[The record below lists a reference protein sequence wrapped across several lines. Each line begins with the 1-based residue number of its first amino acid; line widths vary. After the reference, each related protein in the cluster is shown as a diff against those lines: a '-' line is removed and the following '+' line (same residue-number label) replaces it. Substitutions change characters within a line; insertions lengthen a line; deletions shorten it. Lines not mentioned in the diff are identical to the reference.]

1 MKMKLDILLGLL
13 SVTMVMG
20 KIAELPDLTKM
31 AKMAE
36 DSKEQRAVA
45 ERMDEEDAM
54 EKRKEKSTTKNSLLA
69 TEARENVDVNVN
81 VDMEPM
87 EAFLNRLDDRITV
100 LEKGKRKMENGTG
113 DGTGTCGQFF
123 VIYKL
128 ANAEEAKEMC
138 ESKGAQLANVG
149 AGTEYEKDSF
159 DESMSWNESKWSPER
174 KVLKTYLTL
183 QFDLMESFKSE
194 KFSHVWLN
202 WYWVGMHR
210 LMYISKM
217 DWMFGSVSGQILK
230 MIGKGRGLPVCQ
242 IAQTF

>member
-1 MKMKLDILLGLL
+1 
-13 SVTMVMG
+13 
-20 KIAELPDLTKM
+20 
-31 AKMAE
+31 
-36 DSKEQRAVA
+36 
-45 ERMDEEDAM
+45 
-54 EKRKEKSTTKNSLLA
+54 
-69 TEARENVDVNVN
+69 
-81 VDMEPM
+81 
-87 EAFLNRLDDRITV
+87 
-100 LEKGKRKMENGTG
+100 
-113 DGTGTCGQFF
+113 
-123 VIYKL
+123 
-128 ANAEEAKEMC
+128 MC

-174 KVLKTYLTL
+174 KVLKRYLTL

-210 LMYISKM
+210 LMYISRK

-230 MIGKGRGLPVCQ
+230 MMGKGRGLPVCQ